1 MKSKLAISLLLS
13 YLRFLSWVFLSMP
26 KDMLIYNKIRRMVSI
41 DETQWAF
48 VCNAHLGDTYLLA
61 ALMPDFLSKTN
72 SKEAVFIGYE
82 WAKCLFSQFDMNFRF
97 ITVDKAP
104 SIYWNAYSRFLIKF
118 KKGNVLPGQCSSINP
133 FRIKSNKQ
141 MLRDFSILTL
151 HSDDIIAAK
160 PKNSHHTPDYSN
172 KYAYKFNEKAAIL
185 FPYSYTVKMIPL
197 DFWKRVAENLTKTG
211 YSVLFNIGPNEEKI
225 NGYQSVSLDLCE
237 LSEITESVSL
247 IIGMRSGIIDL
258 ISNTK
263 TPKIIIYSTERERDI
278 FTVTQ
283 YNPELSNKILELV
296 FDEATT
302 IDLLEKIFPDP
313 KDLER
318 ILI

>member
-1 MKSKLAISLLLS
+1 M
-13 YLRFLSWVFLSMP
+13 
-26 KDMLIYNKIRRMVSI
+26 
-41 DETQWAF
+41 
-48 VCNAHLGDTYLLA
+48 
-61 ALMPDFLSKTN
+61 
-72 SKEAVFIGYE
+72 
-82 WAKCLFSQFDMNFRF
+82 
-97 ITVDKAP
+97 
-104 SIYWNAYSRFLIKF
+104 
-118 KKGNVLPGQCSSINP
+118 
-133 FRIKSNKQ
+133 
-141 MLRDFSILTL
+141 
-151 HSDDIIAAK
+151 
-160 PKNSHHTPDYSN
+160 
-172 KYAYKFNEKAAIL
+172 
-185 FPYSYTVKMIPL
+185 
-197 DFWKRVAENLTKTG
+197 
-211 YSVLFNIGPNEEKI
+211 
-225 NGYQSVSLDLCE
+225 DLCE